1 VGTSVKPDPASK
13 AADGDDKEPIGPQL
27 SPLEQALAGARAL
40 QKEKKSII
48 PVKEEPAAE
57 GDETPAA
64 EAEGDEK
71 KEADDGETGEGEDAA
86 GAEAEAEE
94 TPGADAEKPD
104 EPETAEGDEATAEA
118 DEEVEDDPD
127 LVVALPPRREGEAA
141 IEIVAENKET
151 AEALRR
157 LSNMATRGADLEARE
172 TRVQTDQAQIEELEV
187 FIGTDPVGFIQAN
200 VPGEVTDTVA
210 LALVTDPEVLARIKG
225 RLFPALQDEKEMR
238 VLRSELKGDRAEAK
252 NTLRE
257 TIEVRRYAK
266 EQAKT
271 VRDTLQI
278 MVPETE
284 GISAERRAAIIET
297 LEKGVGSAVREK
309 AIQKISPE
317 DLPVIL
323 TKELRAAG
331 IDPLA
336 AAQAIQSG
344 GKAPPSEPG
353 KSPAKKKVKRPTAK
367 QLKLADAKRKKA
379 ATSAPPGAAVPASR
393 PKLPAG
399 QNLEDRMKLVREKGI
414 GALMGGG

>member
-1 VGTSVKPDPASK
+1 MATSVKPDPASK
-13 AADGDDKEPIGPQL
+13 AADGDDKEPTGPQL
-27 SPLEQALAGARAL
+27 SPLEQALADARART
-40 QKEKKSII
+40 KEQKSII
-48 PVKEEPAAE
+48 PEEPAAE
-57 GDETPAA
+57 GEETPDA
-64 EAEGDEK
+64 EAEETEDPD
-71 KEADDGETGEGEDAA
+71 AETGEGEGAE

-94 TPGADAEKPD
+94 TPGADGEKPD
-104 EPETAEGDEATAEA
+104 EPEATEDEATAEA

-127 LVVALPPRREGEAA
+127 LVLALPPRREGEPE
-141 IEIVAENKET
+141 IEIVAESIET

-157 LSNMATRGADLEARE
+157 LSNQAARGADLEARE
-172 TRVQTDQAQIEELEV
+172 TRVATDQAQIEELEV
-187 FIGTDPVGFIQAN
+187 FIGTDPVGFIEAN

-210 LALVTDPEVLARIKG
+210 LALVTDPDVLARIKD
-225 RLFPALQDEKEMR
+225 RLFPALQDQKEMR
-238 VLRSELKGDRAEAK
+238 TLRAELKGDRAEAK

-257 TIEVRRYAK
+257 TIEVRRFAK
-266 EQAKT
+266 EQAKI
-271 VRDTLQI
+271 VRDTLRI

-284 GISAERRAAIIET
+284 GISAERRSAIIET

-309 AIQKISPE
+309 AIQKITPE

-336 AAQAIQSG
+336 AAQAIQNG
-344 GKAPPSEPG
+344 GKAAPGSEPG

-367 QLKLADAKRKKA
+367 ELKQADGKRKKA
-379 ATSAPPGAAVPASR
+379 ATSAPPGAAVPATR

>member
-1 VGTSVKPDPASK
+1 MATSVKPDPASK
-13 AADGDDKEPIGPQL
+13 AADGDDKEPTGPQL
-27 SPLEQALAGARAL
+27 SPLEQALADARART
-40 QKEKKSII
+40 KEQKSII
-48 PVKEEPAAE
+48 PEEPAAE
-57 GDETPAA
+57 GDKTPDA
-64 EAEGDEK
+64 EAEGET
-71 KEADDGETGEGEDAA
+71 EDGDATQETGEGEGAA
-86 GAEAEAEE
+86 GDETEGEE
-94 TPGADAEKPD
+94 TPGADGEKPD
-104 EPETAEGDEATAEA
+104 EPETPEGDEATAEA

-127 LVVALPPRREGEAA
+127 LVVALPPRREGEPE
-141 IEIVAENKET
+141 IEIVAESVET

-157 LSNMATRGADLEARE
+157 LSNMAARGADLEARE
-172 TRVQTDQAQIEELEV
+172 TRIQTDQAQIEELEV
-187 FIGTDPVGFIQAN
+187 FIGTDPVGFIEAN

-210 LALVTDPEVLARIKG
+210 LALVTDPDVLARIKD
-225 RLFPALQDEKEMR
+225 RLFPALQDQKEMR
-238 VLRSELKGDRAEAK
+238 TLRAELKGDRAEAK

-257 TIEVRRYAK
+257 TIEVRRFAK
-266 EQAKT
+266 EQAKI
-271 VRDTLQI
+271 VRDTLQV

-284 GISAERRAAIIET
+284 GISAERRSAIIET

-309 AIQKISPE
+309 AIQKITPE

-344 GKAPPSEPG
+344 GKAAPGSEPG

-367 QLKLADAKRKKA
+367 ELKLADGKRKKA
-379 ATSAPPGAAVPASR
+379 ATSAPPGAAVPATR